1 MPFPHL
7 NIYSIKYCIFY
18 FRQIFYV
25 VTLVLKIYLILS
37 HHILFKVITKLLQW
51 QEIISFPKLFENVLI
66 RSRIDRRRWEEVI
79 SSWLLPMW
87 PQSIPHYSV
96 SYLNIPKLHNQLP
109 TWPQSIPPHQ
119 ILCHSTKYPTSSTT
133 WPQNP
138 LMRQPYLLQQITL
151 MYRKTCRFVFMLCD
165 TDYFNQVFETQFL
178 NVRALGGS
186 LKGG

>member
-1 MPFPHL
+1 MLFPQL
-7 NIYSIKYCIFY
+7 DIYSTEYCIFY

-37 HHILFKVITKLLQW
+37 ND
-51 QEIISFPKLFENVLI
+51 IIFNSWLHFCSVEKNPGFLRPFQNVLI
-66 RSRIDRRRWEEVI
+66 RSRRDRRRWEVVI
-79 SSWLLPMW
+79 SSWL
-87 PQSIPHYSV
+87 
-96 SYLNIPKLHNQLP
+96 LP
-109 TWPQSIPPHQ
+109 TWPQSIPPCQ
-119 ILCHSTKYPTSSTT
+119 ILCHTTRYPTSSTT

>member
-7 NIYSIKYCIFY
+7 NIYSTEYCIFY

-37 HHILFKVITKLLQW
+37 HHIIFKVITKLLQW

-66 RSRIDRRRWEEVI
+66 RSWADSRRWEEVI

-96 SYLNIPKLHNQLP
+96 SYLNIHYIPNLS
-109 TWPQSIPPHQ
+109 SIPPYQ
-119 ILCHSTKYPTSSTT
+119 ILCHTTRYPTSSTT

-151 MYRKTCRFVFMLCD
+151 TEKPAVLYLCCVIQI
-165 TDYFNQVFETQFL
+165 T
-178 NVRALGGS
+178 
-186 LKGG
+186 